1 MYLFYRARVE
11 QSAKTYPNATQ
22 ERRALIATR
31 LHGSDGIFSQREVV
45 YSYVVD
51 DSQLTY
57 QVSMFPILPRSPE
70 SLSSSLICSR
80 STIPKKKK
88 KNDIFLGMSISS
100 LQIPRIERIK
110 MNSKMSPRQC
120 KKSLKKMGLNS
131 ILILT
136 KKGAV

>member
-1 MYLFYRARVE
+1 
-11 QSAKTYPNATQ
+11 
-22 ERRALIATR
+22 
-31 LHGSDGIFSQREVV
+31 
-45 YSYVVD
+45 
-51 DSQLTY
+51 
-57 QVSMFPILPRSPE
+57 MFPILPRSPE

-100 LQIPRIERIK
+100 LQILRIERIK

-136 KKGAV
+136 KKGAVLKDGLIHWVLKQNCTYLEIGCAFGTHYCLVRNFLFVTMSRKVRVL